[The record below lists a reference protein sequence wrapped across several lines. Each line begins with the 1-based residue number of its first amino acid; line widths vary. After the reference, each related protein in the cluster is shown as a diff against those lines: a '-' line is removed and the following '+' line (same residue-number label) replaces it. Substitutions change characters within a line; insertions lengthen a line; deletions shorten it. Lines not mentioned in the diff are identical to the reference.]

1 MNTTVDYPVAGYSN
15 DHCGSN
21 VNNLLLNDVYTDSDL
36 ALRVCLSIG
45 MSHVTI
51 LSAIQVH
58 QFFVMFQ
65 GIMNNPVV

>member
-1 MNTTVDYPVAGYSN
+1 
-15 DHCGSN
+15 
-21 VNNLLLNDVYTDSDL
+21 
-36 ALRVCLSIG
+36 

-65 GIMNNPVV
+65 GIMNNPVVWSFAVVVTAVILNLLETQQRLLLQESS